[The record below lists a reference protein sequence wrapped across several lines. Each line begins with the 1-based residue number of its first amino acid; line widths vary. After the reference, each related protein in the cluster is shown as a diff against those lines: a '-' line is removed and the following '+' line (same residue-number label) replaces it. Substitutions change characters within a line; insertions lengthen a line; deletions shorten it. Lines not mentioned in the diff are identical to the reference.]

1 MKVALINKNPAVS
14 RLITLSLNKIGTEYS
29 EFEDLNGFDD
39 AQFDFIIIDS
49 DVDSS
54 ELATTKDVM
63 YLASRGE
70 SKPEF
75 ATLMLEKPFLPTEF
89 ISVFEQNRPKDEPAP
104 EHGASEQGESDFGD
118 FSDEAIN
125 FDEMSGFKLPDIDT
139 NLENFA
145 DLDKELLESGIDSP
159 SEEIN
164 ESDLQEKNEASDMES
179 LEEFE
184 DLQELAS
191 EDLAYES
198 VDEETSEAI
207 SDVHESEEGKDG
219 DLAELSALVDEIE
232 NMPEESEADEELN
245 KNLDDIISQ
254 NDVVGLVDEE
264 KAGGELDEIDQSK
277 FELSEIDSLDE
288 ELNSEESD
296 EENKNLDDSDE
307 SDTKNLEQE
316 ELNIDELAKFDDD
329 ILENEANLEDEPKDD
344 ENLDESSETDEEQI
358 QIDDEKVEEGIEE
371 EALDEIS
378 SEELENLEF
387 SESENASNKMPVEEL
402 EDVDEPEAKEDLG
415 LVDEAFEEENAQE
428 EDVKDDS
435 KDAASSE
442 LNFDAASI
450 DDIDENTM
458 LAAFGLKDMPQTSS
472 KNDAKEDYK
481 EELTKKI
488 TKHVHESL
496 NESSLRDVLKDMNI
510 KINISFEE
518 K

>member
-49 DVDSS
+49 DVDGS
-54 ELATTKDVM
+54 ELATDKKVM

-89 ISVFEQNRPKDEPAP
+89 ISVFEQNIPKDEPVA
-104 EHGASEQGESDFGD
+104 EQNASEQGESDFGD

-164 ESDLQEKNEASDMES
+164 ESDLQEENEASDVES

-191 EDLAYES
+191 EDLADES

-207 SDVHESEEGKDG
+207 SDANESEESKDG

-254 NDVVGLVDEE
+254 NDVAGLVDEE
-264 KAGGELDEIDQSK
+264 NAGSELDEIDQSK

-288 ELNSEESD
+288 ELNSEEAD
-296 EENKNLDDSDE
+296 ETDA
-307 SDTKNLEQE
+307 KNLEQE
-316 ELNIDELAKFDDD
+316 ELNLDELAKFDDED
-329 ILENEANLEDEPKDD
+329 SLENELNLEDEPKDD
-344 ENLDESSETDEEQI
+344 ENLDEISEADEEQI
-358 QIDDEKVEEGIEE
+358 QIDDEKVEEDIEE

-378 SEELENLEF
+378 SEELENLEP
-387 SESENASNKMPVEEL
+387 SESENASSEMPEEEL
-402 EDVDEPEAKEDLG
+402 EDVSEPEAKEDLG
-415 LVDEAFEEENAQE
+415 LVDETFEEENIQE
-428 EDVKDDS
+428 ENAQKES
-435 KDAASSE
+435 KDAAPSE

-458 LAAFGLKDMPQTSS
+458 LAAFGLKDIPQTSS

>member
-89 ISVFEQNRPKDEPAP
+89 ISVFEQNIPKDEPAP

-145 DLDKELLESGIDSP
+145 DLDKELSESATDELEMDSDISMP
-159 SEEIN
+159 EI
-164 ESDLQEKNEASDMES
+164 ESDEGLLDS
-179 LEEFE
+179 LEEL
-184 DLQELAS
+184 DELKELVS
-191 EDLAYES
+191 EDLADES
-198 VDEETSEAI
+198 ETASEIVEEETDLGAAI
-207 SDVHESEEGKDG
+207 GKES
-219 DLAELSALVDEIE
+219 DLAELSSLVDEIE
-232 NMPEESEADEELN
+232 NMPETSEVDEALGE
-245 KNLDDIISQ
+245 NLDDIISQ
-254 NDVVGLVDEE
+254 NDVVGLVDDE

-277 FELSEIDSLDE
+277 FELSEIESLDEALNSEVAEENLAEFDDENLEVVPEEELNDDVLAELEDLNLDE
-288 ELNSEESD
+288 ELNLDEAPKDEASEILEENIEEEKAELSQIDEISELDLEDLAPAAALEEEPQVEDNLEVQDEILD
-296 EENKNLDDSDE
+296 EEP
-307 SDTKNLEQE
+307 QIE
-316 ELNIDELAKFDDD
+316 E
-329 ILENEANLEDEPKDD
+329 NLEDE
-344 ENLDESSETDEEQI
+344 I
-358 QIDDEKVEEGIEE
+358 
-371 EALDEIS
+371 
-378 SEELENLEF
+378 
-387 SESENASNKMPVEEL
+387 
-402 EDVDEPEAKEDLG
+402 
-415 LVDEAFEEENAQE
+415 FEEESVQE
-428 EDVKDDS
+428 EPENLV
-435 KDAASSE
+435 AESE
-442 LNFDAASI
+442 LNFDATSI
-450 DDIDENTM
+450 DEIDENTM
-458 LAAFGLKDMPQTSS
+458 LAAFGLKDMPKTSS
-472 KNDAKEDYK
+472 KNETKEDYK

>member
-54 ELATTKDVM
+54 ELATDKKVM

-89 ISVFEQNRPKDEPAP
+89 ISVFEQNIPKDEPVA
-104 EHGASEQGESDFGD
+104 EQNASEQGESDFGD

-139 NLENFA
+139 SLENFA

-164 ESDLQEKNEASDMES
+164 ESDLQEENEASDVES
-179 LEEFE
+179 LEELE

-191 EDLAYES
+191 EDLADES

-207 SDVHESEEGKDG
+207 SDANESEEGKDG

-254 NDVVGLVDEE
+254 NDVAGLVDEE
-264 KAGGELDEIDQSK
+264 NAGSELDEIDQSK

-288 ELNSEESD
+288 ELNSEEVD
-296 EENKNLDDSDE
+296 ETDA
-307 SDTKNLEQE
+307 KNLEQE
-316 ELNIDELAKFDDD
+316 ELNLDELAKFDDENS
-329 ILENEANLEDEPKDD
+329 LENELNLEDEPKDE
-344 ENLDESSETDEEQI
+344 ENLDEISEADEEQI
-358 QIDDEKVEEGIEE
+358 QVDDEKAEEDIEE
-371 EALDEIS
+371 EDLDEIS
-378 SEELENLEF
+378 SEELENLES
-387 SESENASNKMPVEEL
+387 SESENSSNEMPVEEL
-402 EDVDEPEAKEDLG
+402 EDVSEPEAKEDLG
-415 LVDEAFEEENAQE
+415 LVDETFEEENAQE
-428 EDVKDDS
+428 ENVKDDN

-442 LNFDAASI
+442 LNFDASSI

-458 LAAFGLKDMPQTSS
+458 LAAFGLKDIPQTSS

>member
-1 MKVALINKNPAVS
+1 MMKVALINKNPAVS

-54 ELATTKDVM
+54 ELATDKKVM

-89 ISVFEQNRPKDEPAP
+89 ISVFEQNVPKDEPATQQS
-104 EHGASEQGESDFGD
+104 ASEQGESDFGD

-159 SEEIN
+159 SEEISQ
-164 ESDLQEKNEASDMES
+164 SDLQEENEASDMES
-179 LEEFE
+179 LEELE

-191 EDLAYES
+191 EDLADES
-198 VDEETSEAI
+198 VDEETSEAV
-207 SDVHESEEGKDG
+207 SDVNESEEGKDG

-264 KAGGELDEIDQSK
+264 NTGSEFDEIDQSK

-288 ELNSEESD
+288 ELNSEEAD
-296 EENKNLDDSDE
+296 EEN
-307 SDTKNLEQE
+307 KNLEQE
-316 ELNIDELAKFDDD
+316 ELNLDELAKFDDED
-329 ILENEANLEDEPKDD
+329 SLENELNLEDEPKDE
-344 ENLDESSETDEEQI
+344 ENLDEISEADEEQI
-358 QIDDEKVEEGIEE
+358 QVDDEKAEEDIEE

-378 SEELENLEF
+378 SEELENLES

-402 EDVDEPEAKEDLG
+402 EDVSEPEAKEDLG
-415 LVDEAFEEENAQE
+415 LADETFEEENAQE
-428 EDVKDDS
+428 ENAQEES
-435 KDAASSE
+435 KDAAPSE

-450 DDIDENTM
+450 DEIDENTM
-458 LAAFGLKDMPQTSS
+458 LAVFGLKDMPQTSS
-472 KNDAKEDYK
+472 KNNAKEDYK

>member
-54 ELATTKDVM
+54 ELATDKKVM

-89 ISVFEQNRPKDEPAP
+89 ISVFEQNIPKDEPAA
-104 EHGASEQGESDFGD
+104 EQNASEQGESDFGD

-145 DLDKELLESGIDSP
+145 DLDKELSEGVSDDLEMDADISMP
-159 SEEIN
+159 EV
-164 ESDLQEKNEASDMES
+164 ESDEGLLDS
-179 LEEFE
+179 LEELDE
-184 DLQELAS
+184 LKELVEQDL
-191 EDLAYES
+191 
-198 VDEETSEAI
+198 VDESETVSEVAEEMDLGAAI
-207 SDVHESEEGKDG
+207 GKES

-232 NMPEESEADEELN
+232 NMPETSEIDEALGE
-245 KNLDDIISQ
+245 NLDDIISQ
-254 NDVVGLVDEE
+254 NDVVDLVDDE
-264 KAGGELDEIDQSK
+264 KMDGELDEIDQSK

-288 ELNSEESD
+288 ELNGEETD
-296 EENKNLDDSDE
+296 EENKNLDDANE
-307 SDTKNLEQE
+307 TDTKNLEQE
-316 ELNIDELAKFDDD
+316 ELNIDELAKFDDED
-329 ILENEANLEDEPKDD
+329 SLENEINLEDEPKDD
-344 ENLDESSETDEEQI
+344 ENLDESSEADEEQI
-358 QIDDEKVEEGIEE
+358 QVDDEKAEEDIEE

-378 SEELENLEF
+378 SEELENLDP
-387 SESENASNKMPVEEL
+387 SDSKNASSKMPVEEL
-402 EDVDEPEAKEDLG
+402 EDMSEPEAKEDLG
-415 LVDEAFEEENAQE
+415 VVDEAFEEENTQE
-428 EDVKDDS
+428 EDAQDDS
-435 KDAASSE
+435 KDATSSE

-458 LAAFGLKDMPQTSS
+458 LAAFGLKDIPQISS

>member
-89 ISVFEQNRPKDEPAP
+89 ISVFEQNIPKDEPAP
-104 EHGASEQGESDFGD
+104 EHGASEQDESDFGD
-118 FSDEAIN
+118 FSDETIN

-145 DLDKELLESGIDSP
+145 DLDKELSESATDELEMDSDISMP
-159 SEEIN
+159 EI
-164 ESDLQEKNEASDMES
+164 ESDEGLLDS
-179 LEEFE
+179 LEEL
-184 DLQELAS
+184 DELKELVS
-191 EDLAYES
+191 EDLADES
-198 VDEETSEAI
+198 EIANKSADEEMDLGAAI
-207 SDVHESEEGKDG
+207 GKES
-219 DLAELSALVDEIE
+219 DLAELSSLVDEIE
-232 NMPEESEADEELN
+232 NMPETSEIDEALGE
-245 KNLDDIISQ
+245 NLDDIISQ
-254 NDVVGLVDEE
+254 NDVVGLVDDE
-264 KAGGELDEIDQSK
+264 KIDGELDEIDQSK
-277 FELSEIDSLDE
+277 FELSEIESLDE
-288 ELNSEESD
+288 VLNSEVA
-296 EENKNLDDSDE
+296 EENL
-307 SDTKNLEQE
+307 
-316 ELNIDELAKFDDD
+316 DELAQLDDEN
-329 ILENEANLEDEPKDD
+329 LEEEKAEPSQIDEISELELEDLALSEAATTKEPKAEENLELQDEDFEEELRVEENLEDEVLEEEFAHEEP
-344 ENLDESSETDEEQI
+344 ENLVAEY
-358 QIDDEKVEEGIEE
+358 
-371 EALDEIS
+371 
-378 SEELENLEF
+378 
-387 SESENASNKMPVEEL
+387 
-402 EDVDEPEAKEDLG
+402 
-415 LVDEAFEEENAQE
+415 
-428 EDVKDDS
+428 
-435 KDAASSE
+435 E
-442 LNFDAASI
+442 LNFDATSI
-450 DDIDENTM
+450 DEIDENTM
-458 LAAFGLKDMPQTSS
+458 LAAFGLKDVPKTSS
-472 KNDAKEDYK
+472 KNDTKEDYK

>member
-1 MKVALINKNPAVS
+1 MMKVALINKNPAVS

-54 ELATTKDVM
+54 ELATDKKVM

-89 ISVFEQNRPKDEPAP
+89 ISVFEQNIPKDEPAA
-104 EHGASEQGESDFGD
+104 EQNASEQGESDFGD

-159 SEEIN
+159 SEEISQ
-164 ESDLQEKNEASDMES
+164 SDLQEENEASNAES

-191 EDLAYES
+191 EDLADES

-207 SDVHESEEGKDG
+207 SDANESEESKDG

-254 NDVVGLVDEE
+254 NDVAGLVDEE
-264 KAGGELDEIDQSK
+264 NAGSELDEIDQSK

-288 ELNSEESD
+288 ELNSEEAD
-296 EENKNLDDSDE
+296 ETDA
-307 SDTKNLEQE
+307 KNLEQE
-316 ELNIDELAKFDDD
+316 ELNLDELAKFDDED
-329 ILENEANLEDEPKDD
+329 SLENELNLEDEPKDE
-344 ENLDESSETDEEQI
+344 ENLDEISEADEEQI
-358 QIDDEKVEEGIEE
+358 QVDDEKVEEDIEE

-378 SEELENLEF
+378 SEELENLESIDSF
-387 SESENASNKMPVEEL
+387 GGKLNDKIDNEVLEILKEQKIRCEQLIKENEDKINKLAKLLIEKEVID
-402 EDVDEPEAKEDLG
+402 EDEFLK
-415 LVDEAFEEENAQE
+415 Q
-428 EDVKDDS
+428 VKDD
-435 KDAASSE
+435 A
-442 LNFDAASI
+442 
-450 DDIDENTM
+450 
-458 LAAFGLKDMPQTSS
+458 
-472 KNDAKEDYK
+472 
-481 EELTKKI
+481 
-488 TKHVHESL
+488 
-496 NESSLRDVLKDMNI
+496 
-510 KINISFEE
+510 
-518 K
+518 

>member
-89 ISVFEQNRPKDEPAP
+89 ISVFEQNMSKDEPVADDS
-104 EHGASEQGESDFGD
+104 ASEQGESDFGD

-145 DLDKELLESGIDSP
+145 DLDKELSEGVSDDLEMDTDVSMP
-159 SEEIN
+159 EIK
-164 ESDLQEKNEASDMES
+164 SDEGLLDS
-179 LEEFE
+179 LEEL
-184 DLQELAS
+184 DELKELVS
-191 EDLAYES
+191 EDLADES

-219 DLAELSALVDEIE
+219 DLAELSSLVDEIE
-232 NMPEESEADEELN
+232 NMPEESETDEELN

-264 KAGGELDEIDQSK
+264 KADGELDEIDQSK
-277 FELSEIDSLDE
+277 FELNEIESLDEALNSEVTEENLDELAQVDDENLEVAPEEELNDEVLAGSEDLNLDE
-288 ELNSEESD
+288 ELNFD
-296 EENKNLDDSDE
+296 E
-307 SDTKNLEQE
+307 
-316 ELNIDELAKFDDD
+316 A
-329 ILENEANLEDEPKDD
+329 PKDEAS
-344 ENLDESSETDEEQI
+344 ENLDEISLEDEI
-358 QIDDEKVEEGIEE
+358 LEENIEE
-371 EALDEIS
+371 ETAEPSQIDEIS
-378 SEELENLEF
+378 ELELEDIALSGATTREEPKAEENLE
-387 SESENASNKMPVEEL
+387 L
-402 EDVDEPEAKEDLG
+402 Q
-415 LVDEAFEEENAQE
+415 DEAFEEEPQVEENLEDEVFEEEAAQE
-428 EDVKDDS
+428 EPENLV
-435 KDAASSE
+435 AADE
-442 LNFDAASI
+442 LNFDATSI
-450 DDIDENTM
+450 DEIDENTM
-458 LAAFGLKDMPQTSS
+458 LAAFGLKDMPKTSS
-472 KNDAKEDYK
+472 KNETKEDYK

>member
-39 AQFDFIIIDS
+39 TQFDFIIIDS

-54 ELATTKDVM
+54 ELATDKKVM

-89 ISVFEQNRPKDEPAP
+89 ISVFEQNIPKDEPAT
-104 EHGASEQGESDFGD
+104 EQNASEQGESDFGD

-164 ESDLQEKNEASDMES
+164 ESDLQEENEASDVES
-179 LEEFE
+179 LEELE

-191 EDLAYES
+191 EDLADES

-207 SDVHESEEGKDG
+207 SDANESEESKDG

-254 NDVVGLVDEE
+254 NDVAALVDEE
-264 KAGGELDEIDQSK
+264 NAGSELDEIDQSK

-288 ELNSEESD
+288 E
-296 EENKNLDDSDE
+296 
-307 SDTKNLEQE
+307 
-316 ELNIDELAKFDDD
+316 
-329 ILENEANLEDEPKDD
+329 
-344 ENLDESSETDEEQI
+344 QI
-358 QIDDEKVEEGIEE
+358 QVDDEKVEEDIEE

-378 SEELENLEF
+378 SEELENLES
-387 SESENASNKMPVEEL
+387 SESENASSEMPVEEL
-402 EDVDEPEAKEDLG
+402 EDVSEPEAKEDLG
-415 LVDEAFEEENAQE
+415 LADETFEEENAQE
-428 EDVKDDS
+428 KNAQEES

-442 LNFDAASI
+442 LNFDVASI

-458 LAAFGLKDMPQTSS
+458 LAAFGLKDIPQTSS

>member
-49 DVDSS
+49 DVDSN
-54 ELATTKDVM
+54 ELATDKKVM

-89 ISVFEQNRPKDEPAP
+89 ISVFEQNIPKDEPAT

-164 ESDLQEKNEASDMES
+164 ESDLQEENEASDVES
-179 LEEFE
+179 LEELE

-191 EDLAYES
+191 EDLADES

-207 SDVHESEEGKDG
+207 SDANESEEGKDG

-232 NMPEESEADEELN
+232 NMPEESETDEELN

-254 NDVVGLVDEE
+254 NDVAALVDEE
-264 KAGGELDEIDQSK
+264 NAGSDLDEIDQSK

-288 ELNSEESD
+288 ELNSEEAD
-296 EENKNLDDSDE
+296 ETDA
-307 SDTKNLEQE
+307 KNLEQE
-316 ELNIDELAKFDDD
+316 ELNLDELAKFDDKD
-329 ILENEANLEDEPKDD
+329 SLENEINLEDEPKDE
-344 ENLDESSETDEEQI
+344 ENLDEISEADEEQI
-358 QIDDEKVEEGIEE
+358 QVDDEKAEEDIEE

-378 SEELENLEF
+378 SEELENLEP
-387 SESENASNKMPVEEL
+387 SESENASSKMPVEEL
-402 EDVDEPEAKEDLG
+402 EDVSEPEAKEDLN
-415 LVDEAFEEENAQE
+415 LADETFEEENAQE
-428 EDVKDDS
+428 EDAQEES

-442 LNFDAASI
+442 LNFDVASI

-458 LAAFGLKDMPQTSS
+458 LAAFGLKDIPQTSS

>member
-54 ELATTKDVM
+54 ELATDKKVM

-89 ISVFEQNRPKDEPAP
+89 ISVFEQNIPKDEPSTQQS
-104 EHGASEQGESDFGD
+104 ASEQGESDFGD

-159 SEEIN
+159 SEDIN
-164 ESDLQEKNEASDMES
+164 ESDLQEENEASDVES
-179 LEEFE
+179 LEELE

-191 EDLAYES
+191 EDLADES

-207 SDVHESEEGKDG
+207 SDANESEESKDG

-254 NDVVGLVDEE
+254 NDVAGLVDE
-264 KAGGELDEIDQSK
+264 KNAGSELDEIDQSK

-288 ELNSEESD
+288 ELN
-296 EENKNLDDSDE
+296 
-307 SDTKNLEQE
+307 
-316 ELNIDELAKFDDD
+316 IDELAKFDDED
-329 ILENEANLEDEPKDD
+329 SLKNEANLEDEPKDE
-344 ENLDESSETDEEQI
+344 ENLDEISEADEEQI
-358 QIDDEKVEEGIEE
+358 QVDDEKAEEDIEE

-378 SEELENLEF
+378 SEELENLE
-387 SESENASNKMPVEEL
+387 SSDSKNASSKMPVEEL
-402 EDVDEPEAKEDLG
+402 EDVSEPEAKEDLG
-415 LVDEAFEEENAQE
+415 LADETFEEENIQE
-428 EDVKDDS
+428 ENAQKES

-450 DDIDENTM
+450 DDIDESTM
-458 LAAFGLKDMPQTSS
+458 LAAFGLKDMPKTSS
-472 KNDAKEDYK
+472 KNETKEDYK

>member
-54 ELATTKDVM
+54 ELATDKKVM

-89 ISVFEQNRPKDEPAP
+89 ISVFEQNIPKDEPAT
-104 EHGASEQGESDFGD
+104 EQNASEQGESDFGD

-164 ESDLQEKNEASDMES
+164 ESDLQEENEASDVES
-179 LEEFE
+179 LEELE
-184 DLQELAS
+184 NLQELAS
-191 EDLAYES
+191 EDLADES

-207 SDVHESEEGKDG
+207 SDANESEEGKDG

-254 NDVVGLVDEE
+254 NDVAGLVDEE
-264 KAGGELDEIDQSK
+264 NAGSELDEIDQSK

-288 ELNSEESD
+288 ELNSEEVD
-296 EENKNLDDSDE
+296 ETDA
-307 SDTKNLEQE
+307 KNLEQE
-316 ELNIDELAKFDDD
+316 ELNLDELAKFDDENS
-329 ILENEANLEDEPKDD
+329 LENELNLEDEPKDE
-344 ENLDESSETDEEQI
+344 ENLDEISEADEEQI
-358 QIDDEKVEEGIEE
+358 QVDDEKAEEDIEE

-378 SEELENLEF
+378 SEELENLES
-387 SESENASNKMPVEEL
+387 SESENSSNEMPVEEL
-402 EDVDEPEAKEDLG
+402 EDVSEPEAKEDLG
-415 LVDEAFEEENAQE
+415 LVDETFEEENAQE
-428 EDVKDDS
+428 ENVKDDN

-458 LAAFGLKDMPQTSS
+458 LAAFGLKDIPQTSS

>member
-89 ISVFEQNRPKDEPAP
+89 ISVFEQNRPKDEPAVDS
-104 EHGASEQGESDFGD
+104 ASEQGESDFGD

-145 DLDKELLESGIDSP
+145 DLDKELSEGVSDDLEMDTDISMP
-159 SEEIN
+159 EI
-164 ESDLQEKNEASDMES
+164 ESDEGLLDS
-179 LEEFE
+179 LEEL
-184 DLQELAS
+184 DELKELVS
-191 EDLAYES
+191 EDLA
-198 VDEETSEAI
+198 D
-207 SDVHESEEGKDG
+207 ESEIANESAEEEMDLGAAIGKES
-219 DLAELSALVDEIE
+219 DLAELSSLVDEIE
-232 NMPEESEADEELN
+232 NMPETSEIDEALGE
-245 KNLDDIISQ
+245 NLDDIISQ
-254 NDVVGLVDEE
+254 NDVVGLVDDE
-264 KAGGELDEIDQSK
+264 KVDGELDEIDQSK
-277 FELSEIDSLDE
+277 FELSEIESLDE
-288 ELNSEESD
+288 ELNSEESN
-296 EENKNLDDSDE
+296 EENKNLE
-307 SDTKNLEQE
+307 DTELDVQNLEQE
-316 ELNIDELAKFDDD
+316 ELNIDKLAKFDDED
-329 ILENEANLEDEPKDD
+329 SLENEANLEDEPKDD
-344 ENLDESSETDEEQI
+344 ENLDEISEADEEQI
-358 QIDDEKVEEGIEE
+358 QVDDEKAEEDIEE

-378 SEELENLEF
+378 SEELENLES
-387 SESENASNKMPVEEL
+387 SESENSSNEMPVEEL
-402 EDVDEPEAKEDLG
+402 EDVSEPEAKEDLG
-415 LVDEAFEEENAQE
+415 LVDETFEEENAQE
-428 EDVKDDS
+428 ENVKDDN

-442 LNFDAASI
+442 LNFDASSI

-458 LAAFGLKDMPQTSS
+458 LAAFGLKDMPQISS

>member
-54 ELATTKDVM
+54 ELATDKKVM

-89 ISVFEQNRPKDEPAP
+89 ISVFEQNIPKDEPVA
-104 EHGASEQGESDFGD
+104 EQNASEQGESDFGD

-164 ESDLQEKNEASDMES
+164 ESDLQEENEASDVES
-179 LEEFE
+179 LEKLE

-191 EDLAYES
+191 EDLADES

-207 SDVHESEEGKDG
+207 SDANESEEGKDG

-254 NDVVGLVDEE
+254 NDVAGLVDEE
-264 KAGGELDEIDQSK
+264 NAGSELDEIDQSK

-288 ELNSEESD
+288 ELNSEEVD
-296 EENKNLDDSDE
+296 ETDA
-307 SDTKNLEQE
+307 KNLEQE
-316 ELNIDELAKFDDD
+316 ELNLDELAKFDDENS
-329 ILENEANLEDEPKDD
+329 LENELNLEDEPKDE
-344 ENLDESSETDEEQI
+344 ENLDEISEADEEQI
-358 QIDDEKVEEGIEE
+358 QVDDEKAEEDIEE
-371 EALDEIS
+371 EDLDEIS
-378 SEELENLEF
+378 SEELENLES
-387 SESENASNKMPVEEL
+387 SESENSSNEMPVEEL
-402 EDVDEPEAKEDLG
+402 EDVSEPEAKEDLG
-415 LVDEAFEEENAQE
+415 LVDETFEEENAQE
-428 EDVKDDS
+428 ENVKDDN

-442 LNFDAASI
+442 LNFDASSI

-458 LAAFGLKDMPQTSS
+458 LAAFGLKDIPQTSS
-472 KNDAKEDYK
+472 KNDAKEYYK

>member
-54 ELATTKDVM
+54 ELATDKKVM

-89 ISVFEQNRPKDEPAP
+89 ISVFEQNIPKDEPVA
-104 EHGASEQGESDFGD
+104 EQNASEQGESDFGD

-164 ESDLQEKNEASDMES
+164 ESDLQEENEASDVES

-191 EDLAYES
+191 EDLADES

-207 SDVHESEEGKDG
+207 SDANESEESKDG

-254 NDVVGLVDEE
+254 NDVAGLVDEE
-264 KAGGELDEIDQSK
+264 NAGSELDEIDQSK

-288 ELNSEESD
+288 ELNSEEAD
-296 EENKNLDDSDE
+296 ETDA
-307 SDTKNLEQE
+307 KNLEQE
-316 ELNIDELAKFDDD
+316 ELNLDELAKFDDED
-329 ILENEANLEDEPKDD
+329 SLENELNLEDEPKDE
-344 ENLDESSETDEEQI
+344 ENLDEISEADEEQI
-358 QIDDEKVEEGIEE
+358 QVDDEKVEEDIEE

-378 SEELENLEF
+378 SEELENLE
-387 SESENASNKMPVEEL
+387 SIDSENASSEMPVEEL
-402 EDVDEPEAKEDLG
+402 EDVSEPEAKEDLG
-415 LVDEAFEEENAQE
+415 LADETFEEENAQE
-428 EDVKDDS
+428 ENAQEES

-442 LNFDAASI
+442 LNFDVASI

-458 LAAFGLKDMPQTSS
+458 LAAFGLKDIPQTSS

>member
-118 FSDEAIN
+118 FSDEAMI

-145 DLDKELLESGIDSP
+145 DLDKELSESATDDLEMDSDISMP
-159 SEEIN
+159 EI
-164 ESDLQEKNEASDMES
+164 ESDEGLLDS
-179 LEEFE
+179 LEEL
-184 DLQELAS
+184 DELKELVS
-191 EDLAYES
+191 EDLADES
-198 VDEETSEAI
+198 EIANESADEEMDLGVAS
-207 SDVHESEEGKDG
+207 
-219 DLAELSALVDEIE
+219 DLAELSSLVDEIE
-232 NMPEESEADEELN
+232 NMPETSEIDEALGE
-245 KNLDDIISQ
+245 NLDDIISQ
-254 NDVVGLVDEE
+254 NDVVGLVDDEQMD
-264 KAGGELDEIDQSK
+264 GELDEIDQSK
-277 FELSEIDSLDE
+277 FELSEIESLDEALNSEVAEENLDELAQLDDENLEVTPEEELNDDVLAELEDLNLDE
-288 ELNSEESD
+288 ELNLDETSKDKASENLDEISLED
-296 EENKNLDDSDE
+296 KKLEENI
-307 SDTKNLEQE
+307 E
-316 ELNIDELAKFDDD
+316 EEKAEPSQIDEISEFDLKD
-329 ILENEANLEDEPKDD
+329 IASAAALEEEPQVEENLEDE
-344 ENLDESSETDEEQI
+344 
-358 QIDDEKVEEGIEE
+358 VFEE
-371 EALDEIS
+371 EAKQ
-378 SEELENLEF
+378 EEPENLVAE
-387 SESENASNKMPVEEL
+387 
-402 EDVDEPEAKEDLG
+402 
-415 LVDEAFEEENAQE
+415 
-428 EDVKDDS
+428 
-435 KDAASSE
+435 SE
-442 LNFDAASI
+442 LNFDATSI
-450 DDIDENTM
+450 EEIDENTM
-458 LAAFGLKDMPQTSS
+458 LAAFGLKDMPKTSS
-472 KNDAKEDYK
+472 KNETKEDYK

>member
-1 MKVALINKNPAVS
+1 MMKVALINKNPAVS

-54 ELATTKDVM
+54 ELATDKKVM

-89 ISVFEQNRPKDEPAP
+89 ISVFEQNIPKDEPVA
-104 EHGASEQGESDFGD
+104 EQNASEQGESDFGD

-159 SEEIN
+159 SEEAD
-164 ESDLQEKNEASDMES
+164 ESDLQEENEASDVES
-179 LEEFE
+179 LEKLE

-191 EDLAYES
+191 EDLADES

-207 SDVHESEEGKDG
+207 SDANESEEGKDG

-254 NDVVGLVDEE
+254 NDVAGLVDEE
-264 KAGGELDEIDQSK
+264 NAGSELDEIDQSK

-288 ELNSEESD
+288 ELNSEEVD
-296 EENKNLDDSDE
+296 ETDA
-307 SDTKNLEQE
+307 KNLEQE
-316 ELNIDELAKFDDD
+316 ELNLDELAKFDDENS
-329 ILENEANLEDEPKDD
+329 LENELNLEDEPKDE
-344 ENLDESSETDEEQI
+344 ENLDEISEADEEQI
-358 QIDDEKVEEGIEE
+358 QVDDEKAEEDIEE

-378 SEELENLEF
+378 SEELENLES
-387 SESENASNKMPVEEL
+387 SESENSSNEMPVEEL
-402 EDVDEPEAKEDLG
+402 EDVSEPEAKEDLG
-415 LVDEAFEEENAQE
+415 LVDETFEEENAQE
-428 EDVKDDS
+428 ENVKDDN

-442 LNFDAASI
+442 LNFDASSI

-458 LAAFGLKDMPQTSS
+458 LAAFGLKDIPQTSS

>member
-1 MKVALINKNPAVS
+1 MMKVALINKNPAVS

-54 ELATTKDVM
+54 ELATDKKVM

-75 ATLMLEKPFLPTEF
+75 ATLMIEKPFLPTEF
-89 ISVFEQNRPKDEPAP
+89 ISVFEQNIPKDEPVA
-104 EHGASEQGESDFGD
+104 EQNASEQGESDFGD

-164 ESDLQEKNEASDMES
+164 ESDLQEENEASDVEF
-179 LEEFE
+179 LEELE

-191 EDLAYES
+191 EDLADES

-207 SDVHESEEGKDG
+207 SDANESEEGKDG

-254 NDVVGLVDEE
+254 NDVAGLVDEE
-264 KAGGELDEIDQSK
+264 NAGSELDEIDQSK

-288 ELNSEESD
+288 ELNGEETD
-296 EENKNLDDSDE
+296 V
-307 SDTKNLEQE
+307 KNLEQE
-316 ELNIDELAKFDDD
+316 ELNLDELAKFDDENS
-329 ILENEANLEDEPKDD
+329 LENEL
-344 ENLDESSETDEEQI
+344 NLDEISEADEEQI
-358 QIDDEKVEEGIEE
+358 QVDDEKAEEDIEE

-378 SEELENLEF
+378 SEELENLES
-387 SESENASNKMPVEEL
+387 SESENASSEMPVEEL
-402 EDVDEPEAKEDLG
+402 EDVSEPEAKEDLG
-415 LVDEAFEEENAQE
+415 LVDETFEEENAQE
-428 EDVKDDS
+428 ENAQEES

-442 LNFDAASI
+442 LNFDVASI

-458 LAAFGLKDMPQTSS
+458 LAAFGIKDIPQTSS

>member
-54 ELATTKDVM
+54 ELATDKKVM

-89 ISVFEQNRPKDEPAP
+89 ISVFEQNIPKDEPAP

-145 DLDKELLESGIDSP
+145 DLDKELSEGVSDDLEMDTDISMP
-159 SEEIN
+159 EI
-164 ESDLQEKNEASDMES
+164 ESDEGLLDS
-179 LEEFE
+179 LEEL
-184 DLQELAS
+184 DELKELVS
-191 EDLAYES
+191 EDLADES
-198 VDEETSEAI
+198 DTVSECADEEMDLGAAI
-207 SDVHESEEGKDG
+207 SKES
-219 DLAELSALVDEIE
+219 DLAELSSLVDEIE
-232 NMPEESEADEELN
+232 NMPETSEADEALGE
-245 KNLDDIISQ
+245 NLDDIISQ
-254 NDVVGLVDEE
+254 NDVVGLVDDE
-264 KAGGELDEIDQSK
+264 KVDGELDEIDQSK
-277 FELSEIDSLDE
+277 FELSEIESLDEVLNSEVAEENLDELAQLDDENLEVAPEEELNDDVLAELEDLNLDE
-288 ELNSEESD
+288 ELNLDEAPKDEASENLDEISLEDEILEENIAEEKAEPSQIDEISELDLEDLASAVALEEEPQVEENLEVQDEILD
-296 EENKNLDDSDE
+296 EEP
-307 SDTKNLEQE
+307 QVE
-316 ELNIDELAKFDDD
+316 E
-329 ILENEANLEDEPKDD
+329 NLEDE
-344 ENLDESSETDEEQI
+344 
-358 QIDDEKVEEGIEE
+358 V
-371 EALDEIS
+371 
-378 SEELENLEF
+378 
-387 SESENASNKMPVEEL
+387 
-402 EDVDEPEAKEDLG
+402 
-415 LVDEAFEEENAQE
+415 FEEEVAQE
-428 EDVKDDS
+428 EPENLV
-435 KDAASSE
+435 AESE
-442 LNFDAASI
+442 LNFDATSI
-450 DDIDENTM
+450 DEIDENTM
-458 LAAFGLKDMPQTSS
+458 LVAFGLKDMPKTSS
-472 KNDAKEDYK
+472 KNETKEDYK

>member
-1 MKVALINKNPAVS
+1 MMKVALINKNPAVS

-54 ELATTKDVM
+54 ELATDKKVM

-89 ISVFEQNRPKDEPAP
+89 ISVFEQNIPKDEPVA
-104 EHGASEQGESDFGD
+104 EQNASEQGESDFGD

-125 FDEMSGFKLPDIDT
+125 FDEMSEFKLPDIDT

-159 SEEIN
+159 SEDIN
-164 ESDLQEKNEASDMES
+164 ESDLQEENEASDAES
-179 LEEFE
+179 LEELE

-191 EDLAYES
+191 EDLADES

-207 SDVHESEEGKDG
+207 SDANESEESKDG

-232 NMPEESEADEELN
+232 NMPEESEANEELN

-254 NDVVGLVDEE
+254 NDVAGLVDE
-264 KAGGELDEIDQSK
+264 KNAGSELDEIDQSK

-288 ELNSEESD
+288 ELNSEEVD
-296 EENKNLDDSDE
+296 ETDA
-307 SDTKNLEQE
+307 KNLEQE
-316 ELNIDELAKFDDD
+316 ELNLDELAKFDDENS
-329 ILENEANLEDEPKDD
+329 LENEL
-344 ENLDESSETDEEQI
+344 NLDEISEADEEQI
-358 QIDDEKVEEGIEE
+358 QVDDEKAEEDIEE

-378 SEELENLEF
+378 SEELENLES
-387 SESENASNKMPVEEL
+387 SESENASSEMPVGEL
-402 EDVDEPEAKEDLG
+402 EDVSEPEAKEDLG
-415 LVDEAFEEENAQE
+415 LVDETFEEENAQE
-428 EDVKDDS
+428 ENAQEES

-442 LNFDAASI
+442 LNFDVASI

-458 LAAFGLKDMPQTSS
+458 LAAFGIKDIPQTSS

>member
-1 MKVALINKNPAVS
+1 MMKVALINKNPAVS

-54 ELATTKDVM
+54 ELATDKKVM

-89 ISVFEQNRPKDEPAP
+89 ISVFEQNIPKDEPVAQQS
-104 EHGASEQGESDFGD
+104 ASEQDESDFGD

-164 ESDLQEKNEASDMES
+164 ESDLQEENEASDVEF
-179 LEEFE
+179 LEELE

-191 EDLAYES
+191 EDLADES

-207 SDVHESEEGKDG
+207 SDANESEEGKDG

-254 NDVVGLVDEE
+254 NDVAGLVDEE
-264 KAGGELDEIDQSK
+264 NAGSELDEIDQSK

-288 ELNSEESD
+288 ELNSEEVD
-296 EENKNLDDSDE
+296 ETDA
-307 SDTKNLEQE
+307 KNLEQE
-316 ELNIDELAKFDDD
+316 ELNLDELAKFDDENS
-329 ILENEANLEDEPKDD
+329 LENEL
-344 ENLDESSETDEEQI
+344 NLDEISEADEEQI
-358 QIDDEKVEEGIEE
+358 QVDDEKAEEDIEE

-378 SEELENLEF
+378 SEELENLES
-387 SESENASNKMPVEEL
+387 SESENASSEMPVEEL
-402 EDVDEPEAKEDLG
+402 EDVSEPEAKEDLG
-415 LVDEAFEEENAQE
+415 LVDETFEEENAQE
-428 EDVKDDS
+428 ENAQEES

-442 LNFDAASI
+442 LNFDVASI

-458 LAAFGLKDMPQTSS
+458 LAAFGIKDIPQTSS

>member
-54 ELATTKDVM
+54 ELATDKKVM

-89 ISVFEQNRPKDEPAP
+89 ISVFEQNIPKDEPVA
-104 EHGASEQGESDFGD
+104 EQNASKQGESDFGD

-164 ESDLQEKNEASDMES
+164 ESDLQEENEASDVES

-191 EDLAYES
+191 EDLADES

-207 SDVHESEEGKDG
+207 SDANESEESKDG

-254 NDVVGLVDEE
+254 NDVAGLVDEE
-264 KAGGELDEIDQSK
+264 NAGSELDEIDQSK

-288 ELNSEESD
+288 ELNSEEAD
-296 EENKNLDDSDE
+296 ETDA
-307 SDTKNLEQE
+307 KNLEQE
-316 ELNIDELAKFDDD
+316 ELNLDELAKFDDED
-329 ILENEANLEDEPKDD
+329 SLENELNLEDEPKDD
-344 ENLDESSETDEEQI
+344 ENLDEISEADEEQI
-358 QIDDEKVEEGIEE
+358 QIDDEKVEEDIEE

-378 SEELENLEF
+378 SEELENLEP
-387 SESENASNKMPVEEL
+387 SESENASSEMPEEEL
-402 EDVDEPEAKEDLG
+402 EDVSEPEAKEDLG
-415 LVDEAFEEENAQE
+415 LVDETFEEENIQE
-428 EDVKDDS
+428 ENAQKES
-435 KDAASSE
+435 KDAAPSE

-450 DDIDENTM
+450 DDIDESTM
-458 LAAFGLKDMPQTSS
+458 LAAFGLKDIPQTSS

>member
-54 ELATTKDVM
+54 ELATDKKVM

-89 ISVFEQNRPKDEPAP
+89 ISVFEQNIPKDEPAA
-104 EHGASEQGESDFGD
+104 EQNASEQGESDFGD

-145 DLDKELLESGIDSP
+145 DLDKELSESATDELEMDSDISMPGI
-159 SEEIN
+159 
-164 ESDLQEKNEASDMES
+164 ESDEGLLDS
-179 LEEFE
+179 LEEL
-184 DLQELAS
+184 DELKELVS
-191 EDLAYES
+191 EDLADES
-198 VDEETSEAI
+198 ETTSEIVEEEMDLGAAI
-207 SDVHESEEGKDG
+207 GKESDI
-219 DLAELSALVDEIE
+219 AELSSLVDEIE
-232 NMPEESEADEELN
+232 NMPETSEIDEALGE
-245 KNLDDIISQ
+245 NLDDIISQ
-254 NDVVGLVDEE
+254 NDVVGLVDDE
-264 KAGGELDEIDQSK
+264 KVDGELDEIDQSK
-277 FELSEIDSLDE
+277 FELSEIESLDEALNSEEAEKNLDELAQLDDENLEVAPEEELNDDVLAELEDLNLDE
-288 ELNSEESD
+288 ELNLD
-296 EENKNLDDSDE
+296 ETSKDE
-307 SDTKNLEQE
+307 AS
-316 ELNIDELAKFDDD
+316 
-329 ILENEANLEDEPKDD
+329 
-344 ENLDESSETDEEQI
+344 ENLDEISLEDEI
-358 QIDDEKVEEGIEE
+358 LEENIEE
-371 EALDEIS
+371 EKAEPSQIDEIS
-378 SEELENLEF
+378 EFDLKDIASAVALEEPENLVAE
-387 SESENASNKMPVEEL
+387 
-402 EDVDEPEAKEDLG
+402 
-415 LVDEAFEEENAQE
+415 
-428 EDVKDDS
+428 
-435 KDAASSE
+435 SE
-442 LNFDAASI
+442 LNFDATSI
-450 DDIDENTM
+450 EEIDENTM
-458 LAAFGLKDMPQTSS
+458 LAAFGLKDMSKTSS
-472 KNDAKEDYK
+472 KNETKEDYK

>member
-89 ISVFEQNRPKDEPAP
+89 ISVFEQNIPKDEPVVDS
-104 EHGASEQGESDFGD
+104 ASEQGESDFGD

-145 DLDKELLESGIDSP
+145 DLDKELSESATDELEMDSDISMP
-159 SEEIN
+159 EI
-164 ESDLQEKNEASDMES
+164 ESDEGLLDS
-179 LEEFE
+179 LEEL
-184 DLQELAS
+184 DELKELVS
-191 EDLAYES
+191 EDLADES
-198 VDEETSEAI
+198 ETASEIVEEETDLGAAI
-207 SDVHESEEGKDG
+207 GKES
-219 DLAELSALVDEIE
+219 DLAELSSLVDEIE
-232 NMPEESEADEELN
+232 NMPETSEVDEALGE
-245 KNLDDIISQ
+245 NLDDIISQ
-254 NDVVGLVDEE
+254 NDVVGLVDDE

-277 FELSEIDSLDE
+277 FELSEIESLDEALNSEVAEENLAEFDDENLEVAPEEELNDDVLAELEDLNLDE
-288 ELNSEESD
+288 ELNLDEAPKDDASEILEENIEEEKAELSQIDEISELDLEDLAPAAALEEEPQVEDNLEVQDEILD
-296 EENKNLDDSDE
+296 EEP
-307 SDTKNLEQE
+307 QVE
-316 ELNIDELAKFDDD
+316 EK
-329 ILENEANLEDEPKDD
+329 LEDE
-344 ENLDESSETDEEQI
+344 I
-358 QIDDEKVEEGIEE
+358 FEE
-371 EALDEIS
+371 ES
-378 SEELENLEF
+378 VQEELENLVAE
-387 SESENASNKMPVEEL
+387 
-402 EDVDEPEAKEDLG
+402 
-415 LVDEAFEEENAQE
+415 
-428 EDVKDDS
+428 
-435 KDAASSE
+435 SE
-442 LNFDAASI
+442 LNFDATSI
-450 DDIDENTM
+450 DEIDENTM
-458 LAAFGLKDMPQTSS
+458 LAAFGLKDMPKTSS
-472 KNDAKEDYK
+472 KNETKEDYK

>member
-54 ELATTKDVM
+54 ELATDKKVM

-89 ISVFEQNRPKDEPAP
+89 ISVFEQNIPKDEPVA
-104 EHGASEQGESDFGD
+104 EQNASEQGKSDFGD

-145 DLDKELLESGIDSP
+145 DLDKELLESGIDIP

-164 ESDLQEKNEASDMES
+164 ESDLQEENEASNVES
-179 LEEFE
+179 LEELE

-191 EDLAYES
+191 EDLADES

-207 SDVHESEEGKDG
+207 SDANESEESKDG

-254 NDVVGLVDEE
+254 NDVAGLVDEE
-264 KAGGELDEIDQSK
+264 NAGSELDEIDQSK

-288 ELNSEESD
+288 ELNSEEAD
-296 EENKNLDDSDE
+296 EENKNLDDAE
-307 SDTKNLEQE
+307 LDTANLEQE
-316 ELNIDELAKFDDD
+316 ELNIDALAKFDDED
-329 ILENEANLEDEPKDD
+329 SLENEINLEDEPKDD
-344 ENLDESSETDEEQI
+344 ENLDEISEADEEQI
-358 QIDDEKVEEGIEE
+358 QVDDEKAEEDIEE

-378 SEELENLEF
+378 SEELENLE
-387 SESENASNKMPVEEL
+387 SSDSENASSEMPVEEL
-402 EDVDEPEAKEDLG
+402 EDVSEPEAKEDLG
-415 LVDEAFEEENAQE
+415 LADETFEEENAQE

-435 KDAASSE
+435 KDAALSE

-458 LAAFGLKDMPQTSS
+458 LAAFGLKDIPQTSS

>member
-1 MKVALINKNPAVS
+1 MMKVALINKNPAVS

-39 AQFDFIIIDS
+39 TQFDFIIIDS

-54 ELATTKDVM
+54 ELATDKKVM

-89 ISVFEQNRPKDEPAP
+89 ISVFEQNIPKDEPAT
-104 EHGASEQGESDFGD
+104 EQNASEQGESDFGD

-125 FDEMSGFKLPDIDT
+125 FDEISGFKLPDIDT

-164 ESDLQEKNEASDMES
+164 ESDLQEENEASDVES
-179 LEEFE
+179 LEELE

-191 EDLAYES
+191 EDLADES

-207 SDVHESEEGKDG
+207 SDANESEESKDG

-254 NDVVGLVDEE
+254 NDVAALVDEE
-264 KAGGELDEIDQSK
+264 NAGSELDEIDQSK

-288 ELNSEESD
+288 E
-296 EENKNLDDSDE
+296 
-307 SDTKNLEQE
+307 
-316 ELNIDELAKFDDD
+316 
-329 ILENEANLEDEPKDD
+329 
-344 ENLDESSETDEEQI
+344 QI
-358 QIDDEKVEEGIEE
+358 QVDDEKVEEDIEE

-378 SEELENLEF
+378 SEELENLEP
-387 SESENASNKMPVEEL
+387 SESENASSEMPEEEL
-402 EDVDEPEAKEDLG
+402 EDMSEPEAKEDLG
-415 LVDEAFEEENAQE
+415 LVDETFEEENIQE
-428 EDVKDDS
+428 ENAQKES
-435 KDAASSE
+435 KDAAPSE

-450 DDIDENTM
+450 DDIDESTM

-472 KNDAKEDYK
+472 KKETKEDYK

>member
-1 MKVALINKNPAVS
+1 MMKVALINKNPAVS

-49 DVDSS
+49 DVDSN
-54 ELATTKDVM
+54 ELATDKKVM

-89 ISVFEQNRPKDEPAP
+89 ISVFEQNIPKDEPAT

-164 ESDLQEKNEASDMES
+164 ESDLQEENEASDVES
-179 LEEFE
+179 LEELE

-191 EDLAYES
+191 EDLADES

-207 SDVHESEEGKDG
+207 SDANESEEGKDG

-232 NMPEESEADEELN
+232 NMPEESETDEELN

-254 NDVVGLVDEE
+254 NDVAALVDEE
-264 KAGGELDEIDQSK
+264 NAGSDLDEIDQSK

-288 ELNSEESD
+288 ELNSEEAD
-296 EENKNLDDSDE
+296 ETDA
-307 SDTKNLEQE
+307 KNLEQE
-316 ELNIDELAKFDDD
+316 ELNLDELAKFDDKD
-329 ILENEANLEDEPKDD
+329 SLENEINLEDEPKDE
-344 ENLDESSETDEEQI
+344 ENLDEISEADEEQI
-358 QIDDEKVEEGIEE
+358 QVDDEKAEEDIEE

-378 SEELENLEF
+378 SEELENLEP
-387 SESENASNKMPVEEL
+387 SESENASSKMPVEEL
-402 EDVDEPEAKEDLG
+402 EDVSEPEAKEDLN
-415 LVDEAFEEENAQE
+415 LADETFEEENAQE
-428 EDVKDDS
+428 EDAQEES

-442 LNFDAASI
+442 LNFDVASI

-458 LAAFGLKDMPQTSS
+458 LAAFGLKDIPQTSS

>member
-1 MKVALINKNPAVS
+1 MMKVALINKNPAVS

-118 FSDEAIN
+118 FSDEAMS

-145 DLDKELLESGIDSP
+145 DLDKELSEGVSDDLEMDSDISMP
-159 SEEIN
+159 EI
-164 ESDLQEKNEASDMES
+164 ESDEGLLDS
-179 LEEFE
+179 LEEL
-184 DLQELAS
+184 DELKELVS
-191 EDLAYES
+191 EDLA
-198 VDEETSEAI
+198 D
-207 SDVHESEEGKDG
+207 ESETASESAEEEMDLGAAIGKES
-219 DLAELSALVDEIE
+219 DLAELSSLVDEIE
-232 NMPEESEADEELN
+232 NMPETSEIDEALGE
-245 KNLDDIISQ
+245 NLDDIISQ
-254 NDVVGLVDEE
+254 NDVVGLVDE
-264 KAGGELDEIDQSK
+264 KNAGSELDEIDQSK
-277 FELSEIDSLDE
+277 FELSEIESLDEALNSEEAEKNLDELAQLDDENLEVVPEEELNDDVLAELEDLNLDE
-288 ELNSEESD
+288 ELNLDETSKDEASENLDEISLEDEILEENIEEERAEPSQIDEISEFDLKDIASAVALEEEPQLEENLEVQDEILD
-296 EENKNLDDSDE
+296 EEP
-307 SDTKNLEQE
+307 QVE
-316 ELNIDELAKFDDD
+316 E
-329 ILENEANLEDEPKDD
+329 NLEDE
-344 ENLDESSETDEEQI
+344 
-358 QIDDEKVEEGIEE
+358 VFEE
-371 EALDEIS
+371 EAS
-378 SEELENLEF
+378 QEEPENLVAE
-387 SESENASNKMPVEEL
+387 
-402 EDVDEPEAKEDLG
+402 
-415 LVDEAFEEENAQE
+415 
-428 EDVKDDS
+428 
-435 KDAASSE
+435 SE
-442 LNFDAASI
+442 LNFDATSI
-450 DDIDENTM
+450 EEIDENTM
-458 LAAFGLKDMPQTSS
+458 LAAFGLKDMPKTSS
-472 KNDAKEDYK
+472 KNETKEDYK

>member
-54 ELATTKDVM
+54 ELATDKKVM

-89 ISVFEQNRPKDEPAP
+89 ISVFEQNIPKDEPAAQQS
-104 EHGASEQGESDFGD
+104 ESEQSESDFGD

-164 ESDLQEKNEASDMES
+164 ESDLQEENETSDVES
-179 LEEFE
+179 LEELE

-191 EDLAYES
+191 EDLADES

-207 SDVHESEEGKDG
+207 SDAYESEESKDG

-232 NMPEESEADEELN
+232 NMPEGSEADEELN

-254 NDVVGLVDEE
+254 NDVAGLVDEE
-264 KAGGELDEIDQSK
+264 NTGSEFDEIDQSK
-277 FELSEIDSLDE
+277 FELSEIESLDEVLNSEVAEENLDELAQLDDENLEVAPEEELNDNVLAELEDLNLDE
-288 ELNSEESD
+288 ELNLD
-296 EENKNLDDSDE
+296 E
-307 SDTKNLEQE
+307 
-316 ELNIDELAKFDDD
+316 A
-329 ILENEANLEDEPKDD
+329 PKDEAS
-344 ENLDESSETDEEQI
+344 ENLDEISLKDEI
-358 QIDDEKVEEGIEE
+358 LEENIEE
-371 EALDEIS
+371 EKAEPSQIDEIS
-378 SEELENLEF
+378 ELDLKDIAPAVALEEEPQVEENLEVQD
-387 SESENASNKMPVEEL
+387 EILDEEPQVEEIL
-402 EDVDEPEAKEDLG
+402 EDEV
-415 LVDEAFEEENAQE
+415 FEEEAKQE
-428 EDVKDDS
+428 EPENLV
-435 KDAASSE
+435 AESE
-442 LNFDAASI
+442 LNFDATSI
-450 DDIDENTM
+450 DEIDENTM